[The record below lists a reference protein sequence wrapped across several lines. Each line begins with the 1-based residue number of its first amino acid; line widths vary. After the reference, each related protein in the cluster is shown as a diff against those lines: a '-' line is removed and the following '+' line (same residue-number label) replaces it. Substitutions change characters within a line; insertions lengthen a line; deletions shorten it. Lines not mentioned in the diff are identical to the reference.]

1 MDEIE
6 VNKKWNLSILMIFV
20 DVGVWEVKKLRVV
33 Y

>member
-1 MDEIE
+1 VDEIE

>member
-1 MDEIE
+1 MKLR
-6 VNKKWNLSILMIFV
+6 VNKKWNLSILMICV